1 MLISAKCCHFTLKD
15 ITSLMELIVGNSVIS
30 MAVLVRS
37 IVAPQDTVAQAQD
50 IMLMAIVRLK
60 WKKLSEI
67 QFMLIVKITSALL
80 VSQKK
85 RAPSGMFRKKQTVLS
100 TILIHIL

>member
-1 MLISAKCCHFTLKD
+1 ML
-15 ITSLMELIVGNSVIS
+15 LMEPIVGNSVIN
-30 MAVLVRS
+30 MVVHVRS
-37 IVAPQDTVAQAQD
+37 IVAQLDIAAQVQD
-50 IMLMAIVRLK
+50 IMSMAIVQLK
-60 WKKLSEI
+60 WKRLSEI
-67 QFMLIVKITSALL
+67 QFMLIVKIIFALL